1 MSDLLHQVEALC
13 EIRGQQPQ
21 SVNNN
26 NSNTN
31 VRLPTNVTGTGTAT
45 LNNASAKQNN
55 VTREAQAQVSFHI
68 NLF

>member
-31 VRLPTNVTGTGTAT
+31 VRLPTNVTGTAT